1 VWGLHRGV
9 ELPALNAGEKRERW
23 AEEEEKGEGMRSRP
37 VLLQG
42 ASAREEGAM
51 VRSGA
56 RAPAM
61 EESRASAAMGGAPAG
76 RHGKAGAWA
85 PWLLVAPCCCRGKQ
99 GSLPWRACRRK
110 RSRGAAFGTCA
121 KGREAGKIWAP
132 WVEEAPCAGCCCREQ
147 RGRRQGVWLVAA
159 REKMEGGSAK
169 LPICKGERCYL

>member
-1 VWGLHRGV
+1 VGAAQGRRAPCSECRG
-9 ELPALNAGEKRERW
+9 EEGALGRGRR
-23 AEEEEKGEGMRSRP
+23 KGEGMRSRP